1 MIEICNLC
9 LNTCSSVTSFSYY
22 TRESKDVQT
31 GRYLTNLYICELCV
45 CAIQNDIFIL
55 SSEEESESVP
65 FKLLPTKHLSYYEF
79 TKFKSRFY

>member
-1 MIEICNLC
+1 MIEICKLF

-45 CAIQNDIFIL
+45 CNIQNDIFIL
-55 SSEEESESVP
+55 SSEEELSSVP
-65 FKLLPTKHLSYYEF
+65 FKLLPNKHLIYYEF
-79 TKFKSRFY
+79 TKFKSRF

>member
-1 MIEICNLC
+1 MIDICNLY
-9 LNTCSSVTSFSYY
+9 LTTSPSVTSFSYY

-55 SSEEESESVP
+55 SSDEESDSVP
-65 FKLLPTKHLSYYEF
+65 FKLLPHKHLCYYEYNR
-79 TKFKSRFY
+79 FKSRF

>member
-1 MIEICNLC
+1 MIDICNLC
-9 LNTCSSVTSFSYY
+9 LTTSPSVTSFSYY

-55 SSEEESESVP
+55 SSDEESDSVP
-65 FKLLPTKHLSYYEF
+65 FKLLPHKHLTYYEF
-79 TKFKSRFY
+79 TKFKSRF

>member
-1 MIEICNLC
+1 MIDICNLC
-9 LNTCSSVTSFSYY
+9 LTTSPSVTSFSYY

-55 SSEEESESVP
+55 SSDKESDSVP
-65 FKLLPTKHLSYYEF
+65 FKLLPNKHLAYYEF
-79 TKFKSRFY
+79 TKFKSRF